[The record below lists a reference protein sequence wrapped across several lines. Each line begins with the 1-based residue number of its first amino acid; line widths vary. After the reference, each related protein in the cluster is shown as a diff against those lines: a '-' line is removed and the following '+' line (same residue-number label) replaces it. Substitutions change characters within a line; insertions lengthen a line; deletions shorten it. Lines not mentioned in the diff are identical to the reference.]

1 MKKERSADY
10 MRLFEFGF
18 TDFIVN
24 DYLLQKYGNTDTVA
38 EMLITGQVTHETI
51 NEIYASAA

>member
-1 MKKERSADY
+1 

-24 DYLLQKYGNTDTVA
+24 DYLLQKYNNTDTVA
-38 EMLITGQVTHETI
+38 EMLITGQVTRETV
-51 NEIYASAA
+51 NQIYATAA

>member
-1 MKKERSADY
+1 

-24 DYLLQKYGNTDTVA
+24 DYLLQKHGNTDTVA
-38 EMLITGQVTHETI
+38 EMLLTGQVSHETI
-51 NEIYASAA
+51 NEIYATAA